1 MSDSQQVAPAAK
13 KKKQPSEY
21 ALWIAKNYDS
31 VRQLPLR
38 DRFRELGKR
47 WQAKKKKASAP
58 EPEPE
63 PAKPKRR
70 SRKKRV

>member
-47 WQAKKKKASAP
+47 WQAKKKASAP
-58 EPEPE
+58 EP
-63 PAKPKRR
+63 KPKRR